1 MTVPTINKMVKV
13 YADSALVER
22 LKCGRPSV
30 STVRNTMTGVRA
42 FLRWLSAECGVLSA
56 ECGVR
61 RGKRGVLSAECDV
74 PCALCGEGDPA
85 QSTMYNAQSTE
96 VSVAIVKPKLVHRYL
111 AHLLKK
117 NVNPI
122 TAMSNVY
129 QFRQLF
135 AKWVLPYYED
145 HGWKVPQFP
154 SFGKRSRAPR
164 YNRPSP
170 EQLAKVKIWY
180 EGLCAECS
188 VPGALCLVPGVGEQC
203 TKHNAQGTRTFRGRR
218 RNVSARELWFA
229 ATMMLEFAMRNGD
242 IMRLTSKNF
251 IVKEDKHYLNY
262 TPNKTVHSSGRVV
275 KWPIHPRIW
284 SLLSRSDSAL
294 GTRHSALN
302 LPALDDEVFDAL
314 NREMRSLGFTGTKG
328 AYELRKICI
337 DHIYQRFGAE
347 LAVSISGDDIRTI
360 MHYYADPAQ
369 PNIGEVCVVDLL

>member
-1 MTVPTINKMVKV
+1 MTVPTINRMVKV

-22 LKCGRPSV
+22 LKCGRPSA

-42 FLRWLSAECGVLSA
+42 FLRWLGESGALCS
-56 ECGVR
+56 
-61 RGKRGVLSAECDV
+61 V
-74 PCALCGEGDPA
+74 PGALCGQGDPA
-85 QSTMYNAQSTE
+85 QGTE
-96 VSVAIVKPKLVHRYL
+96 VPVAVVKPKIVHRYL
-111 AHLLKK
+111 AHLLKM

-145 HGWKVPQFP
+145 HGWKVPPFP
-154 SFGKRSRAPR
+154 SIGKRSRAPR

-170 EQLAKVKIWY
+170 EALAKVKVWY
-180 EGLCAECS
+180 EGLCALCS
-188 VPGALCLVPGVGEQC
+188 VPGALCGEGDQAQGA
-203 TKHNAQGTRTFRGRR
+203 KHEAHGTRTFPARR
-218 RNVSARELWFA
+218 RNVPARELWFV

-242 IMRLTSKNF
+242 IMRLTAENF
-251 IVKEDKHYLNY
+251 VARGEKHFLNY

-284 SLLSRSDSAL
+284 SLLCADECDEGNKAQ
-294 GTRHSALN
+294 GAKYKAPN

-314 NREMRSLGFTGTKG
+314 NREMRALGFTGTKG

>member
-42 FLRWLSAECGVLSA
+42 FLRWLGE
-56 ECGVR
+56 
-61 RGKRGVLSAECDV
+61 RGVWDASCEV
-74 PCALCGEGDPA
+74 GEGDGSP
-85 QSTMYNAQSTE
+85 
-96 VSVAIVKPKLVHRYL
+96 SVAIVKPKLVHRYL
-111 AHLLKK
+111 AHLLKM

-170 EQLAKVKIWY
+170 ELLAKVKTWY
-180 EGLCAECS
+180 EGLSAECGGGS
-188 VPGALCLVPGVGEQC
+188 AECGLLSAEQ
-203 TKHNAQGTRTFRGRR
+203 GGRVFPGRR
-218 RNVSARELWFA
+218 RNVLARELWFA

-242 IMRLTSKNF
+242 IMRLTGENF
-251 IVKEDKHYLNY
+251 VVKEDKHYLNY

-284 SLLSRSDSAL
+284 SFLCSSS
-294 GTRHSALN
+294 SVPS

-314 NREMRSLGFTGTKG
+314 NREMRALGFTGTKG